1 MKKTLLTTLAAIMAL
16 VPALAGTFS
25 KSYPLRDFTGI
36 SASHIFHVE
45 ISPAPTFSV
54 KVEAPDYL
62 EPYINVSVDRKQLTL
77 SVKSL
82 PRAIERKLSDER
94 PGAIRA
100 FVTMPEL
107 ESVSLSG
114 AARMECLGDF
124 PDLGRGT
131 FRLSLS
137 GASHADGLSVPAA
150 RAEIRLSGAS
160 HASLRGRYANVGVE
174 ASGASKAKIGIMAP
188 SVKAELSGSARLDL
202 EGEFDLVSIE
212 ASGASQ
218 AELLSSTTLSS
229 LDIECS
235 GASSVES
242 RKAKALDVS
251 VELSGASKCR
261 VSALRS
267 ITVDTSGASTCYYE
281 GTNDTKVNAVSV
293 SRGSTLKKL

>member
-1 MKKTLLTTLAAIMAL
+1 MKKILLAALAAIITLA
-16 VPALAGTFS
+16 PAMAGTFRQ
-25 KSYPLRDFTGI
+25 SYPLRDFTGV

-62 EPYINVSVDRKQLTL
+62 EPYINVTVDRKQLTF

-82 PRAIERKLSDER
+82 PRAIERKLSDEK

-100 FVTMPEL
+100 FVSMPVL
-107 ESVSLSG
+107 ESISLSG
-114 AARMECLGDF
+114 AARLECLGDF

-137 GASHADGLSVPAA
+137 GATHADGLSVPAA
-150 RAEIRLSGAS
+150 MADIRLSGAS
-160 HASLRGRYANVGVE
+160 HASLRGRYTNVGVE
-174 ASGASKAKIGIMAP
+174 ASGASKAKFGILAP

-202 EGEFDLVSIE
+202 DGEFDVVSIE

-242 RKAKALDVS
+242 RKARALDVS

-261 VSALRS
+261 VSALKS
-267 ITVDTSGASTCYYE
+267 ITVDASGASTCYYE
-281 GTNDTKVNAVSV
+281 AADDTKVNAVSV
-293 SRGSTLKKL
+293 SRGASLKKL

>member
-1 MKKTLLTTLAAIMAL
+1 MKKIILAALAAIITLA
-16 VPALAGTFS
+16 PAMAGTLS
-25 KSYPLRDFTGI
+25 KSYPLREFTGV

-62 EPYINVSVDRKQLTL
+62 EPYINVTVERKQLTF

-82 PRAIERKLSDER
+82 PRAIERKLSDEK
-94 PGAIRA
+94 PGAVRA
-100 FVTMPEL
+100 FVTMPVL

-114 AARMECLGDF
+114 AARLECLGDF
-124 PDLGRGT
+124 PDLGTET

-137 GASHADGLSVPAA
+137 GATHADGLSVPAA
-150 RAEIRLSGAS
+150 RADIRLSGAS

-174 ASGASKAKIGIMAP
+174 ASGASKAKFGILAP
-188 SVKAELSGSARLDL
+188 SVRAELSGSARLDL
-202 EGEFDLVSIE
+202 DGEFDVVSIE

-229 LDIECS
+229 LDIECT

-242 RKAKALDVS
+242 RKARALDVS

-261 VSALRS
+261 VSVLKS
-267 ITVDTSGASTCYYE
+267 ITVDASGASTCYYE
-281 GTNDTKVNAVSV
+281 AADDTKVNAVSV
-293 SRGSTLKKL
+293 SRGASLKKL